1 MSATLKASS
10 AQPLQSLAL
19 NAVLSYQGQ
28 LVRLLAASPLANVAH
43 VIDLNSETALPVLV
57 KYSDLRKE
65 GISEEDPAWNRPLN
79 ESSACQKVRE
89 ARYKRIRDLV
99 TEPEIL
105 FAKTRGPLLTKH
117 STKVGVS
124 KKTLLTDL
132 RAWWQR
138 GQVKDALL
146 GDYFRSGRLT
156 DATPGA
162 LLHDEKST
170 DGVKHVVM
178 APCRGEARGR
188 RPIDGNYTPMQLSND
203 EKLQIIK
210 VGKAKYQSDRTVS
223 IRSVVANVLLELY
236 ALKDADGKPKV
247 TKEGKVEMPPLGRRP
262 TNRQIGYLLSS
273 VLSVSKTYSRRH
285 GIAEFLNNKA
295 PTTGTVME
303 DCTGPGDVY
312 EADETT
318 LDFHV
323 VSETDITIT
332 LGKPILHIV
341 VDRYTRLIVGFHVS
355 LDAASWEDGKL
366 ALMSVANDWKALC
379 EKHGITYFAA
389 DFPAQGV
396 MCNRLF
402 GDRGLL
408 MTFASDCLAYIGND
422 TTNAPAL
429 LSRSKPIVE
438 STFRRFNKLLTEL
451 PGHEPQW
458 NVHKRRAKPYEKDA
472 CLTLKQLEG
481 VLLRAVIALN
491 REILEDYPQRAIDTK
506 NGLLPIPRELWVR
519 ESERLNSLPRRIS
532 REWLQRN
539 LLSTEIALVTQDGI
553 KFRENFYTCKEA
565 VQKDWFAIASTAAP
579 FNINVRFTPKNLDQI
594 LVEDP
599 KNPGLQYTANLTGK
613 SQRLVGE
620 NPSLTDTESKAV
632 AAGARGIRRK
642 AEFHNEDQR
651 VSFIAETSAIVQEAK
666 ATVQAAVKGKS
677 LASRKKA
684 AAEKRQTESEN
695 SRKDIHQVTPEAS
708 KPSEAPNETAPPPI
722 DESTQAGQPIHS
734 IDPVIATDFLEF
746 LKAIQQ

>member
-1 MSATLKASS
+1 
-10 AQPLQSLAL
+10 
-19 NAVLSYQGQ
+19 
-28 LVRLLAASPLANVAH
+28 LANAAH
-43 VIDLNSETALPVLV
+43 VIDLEPDIALPYLV
-57 KYSDLRKE
+57 NYSDLRKE
-65 GISEEDPAWNRPLN
+65 GITKEDPAWNRPLN
-79 ESSACQKVRE
+79 ESAACQQVRE
-89 ARYKRIRDLV
+89 TRYKRIQALV

-105 FAKTRGPLLTKH
+105 FAKTRGPLLKMH
-117 STKVGVS
+117 ASRVGVN
-124 KKTLLTDL
+124 KKTLLSDL

-138 GQVKDALL
+138 GQVKDSLL

-178 APCRGEARGR
+178 APCRGAARGR
-188 RPIDGNYTPMQLSND
+188 RPIDGNYTPMQLTND

-210 VGKAKYQSDRTVS
+210 VGKERYQRDSTVS
-223 IRSVVANVLLELY
+223 LRSVVANVLLDLY
-236 ALKDADGKPKV
+236 AVKEPDGKAKV
-247 TKEGKVEMPPLGRRP
+247 DANGTVEMPPLGRRP
-262 TNRQIGYLLSS
+262 TNRQITYLLNN
-273 VLSVSKTYSRRH
+273 VLSVPKTYARRY
-285 GIAEFLNNKA
+285 GTAEYLNNKA
-295 PTTGTVME
+295 PTTGTVIE

-366 ALMSVANDWKALC
+366 ALLSVANDWKALC

-408 MTFASDCLAYIGND
+408 MTFASDCLAYIGTD

-438 STFRRFNKLLTEL
+438 SSFRRFIKLLTEI
-451 PGHEPQW
+451 PGYEPQW
-458 NVHKRRAKPYEKDA
+458 NVNKRRARPYEKDA
-472 CLTLKQLEG
+472 CLTLTQLEG

-491 REILEDYPQRAIDTK
+491 REILEDYPQRALDTK

-519 ESERLNSLPRRIS
+519 EADRLNALPRRIS

-553 KFRENFYTCKEA
+553 KFRHNFYTCKEA
-565 VQKDWFAIASTAAP
+565 TQKDWFAIASTGAP

-599 KNPGLQYTANLTGK
+599 RNPALQYTAKLTGK

-620 NPSLTDTESKAV
+620 NPSLTDTESEAV
-632 AAGARGIRRK
+632 AAGVRGLRRK
-642 AEFHNEDQR
+642 AEPHNEDQR
-651 VSFIAETSAIVQEAK
+651 AGFIADTSATVQDAK
-666 ATVQAAVKGKS
+666 AAVQAAVKGKS
-677 LASRKKA
+677 QASRKKA
-684 AAEKRQTESEN
+684 APEKRQAESEET
-695 SRKDIHQVTPEAS
+695 RKAAHQVVPAKPESSEPKTGTTSPHPSAAPVPATTPAH
-708 KPSEAPNETAPPPI
+708 A
-722 DESTQAGQPIHS
+722 
-734 IDPVIATDFLEF
+734 IDPVIASDFLEF
-746 LKAIQQ
+746 LKASQK